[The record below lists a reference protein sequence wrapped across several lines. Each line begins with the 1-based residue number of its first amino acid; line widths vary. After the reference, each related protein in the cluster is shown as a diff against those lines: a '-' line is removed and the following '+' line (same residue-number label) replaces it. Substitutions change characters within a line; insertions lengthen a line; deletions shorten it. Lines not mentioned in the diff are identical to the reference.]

1 MPHSLLE
8 SRGFI
13 FCSVQEMFI
22 KHLGVPGTL
31 LNIGDTVEDK
41 INGRILAL
49 LELIFSYRQAIKKNM
64 Y

>member
-1 MPHSLLE
+1 
-8 SRGFI
+8 
-13 FCSVQEMFI
+13 MFI